1 MKLLLVED
9 DEMLRASLCEVLKKQ
24 YFIVEVAKDYFEA
37 EEKISLYEYSLIVL
51 DLTLPGGDGLTLL
64 DKIKKLN
71 FSTPVLIISARNA
84 VDDKVK
90 GLELGADDYLAK
102 PFHLAEF
109 VARIKSLIRRNNRS
123 GSDMVEVGNLKLY
136 PNQRIVYVD
145 DVMVNLSKK
154 EYDIISFFVER
165 VGFVVSK
172 ESLAEAVWGDNID
185 QVDNFDFIYAQIKNV
200 RKKLLDA
207 KSSFIIK
214 SIYGFGYKA
223 IVE

>member
-9 DEMLRASLCEVLKKQ
+9 DEMLRTSLCEVLKKQ

-64 DKIKKLN
+64 DKIKNLN
-71 FSTPVLIISARNA
+71 FSTPVLIVSARNA

-109 VARIKSLIRRNNRS
+109 VARIKSIIRRNNRS
-123 GSDMVEVGNLKLY
+123 GSDTVQVGNLKLI

-145 DVMVNLSKK
+145 DVLLNLSKK